1 MKRELTNILVKKVE
15 SSANS
20 KTKDGTIT
28 VQYIADK
35 GLQADWADIKKPANK
50 LKVRRFASSGSP
62 GWI

>member
-1 MKRELTNILVKKVE
+1 MKNVE
-15 SSANS
+15 SRVNS

-35 GLQADWADIKKPANK
+35 GLEVDWKDTKNANS
-50 LKVRRFASSGSP
+50 LSKVRKFASSGSP